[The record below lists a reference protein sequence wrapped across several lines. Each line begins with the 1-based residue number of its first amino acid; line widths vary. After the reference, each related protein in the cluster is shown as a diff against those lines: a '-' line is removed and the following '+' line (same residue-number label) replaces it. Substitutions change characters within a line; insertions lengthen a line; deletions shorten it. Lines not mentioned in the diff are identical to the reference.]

1 MEVVDVKV
9 VTGADGQL
17 LGEEMNVTK
26 IVRN

>member
-9 VTGADGQL
+9 VTGVDGEV
-17 LGEEMNVTK
+17 LGEQMNVTK

>member
-9 VTGADGQL
+9 VTGVHGQL
-17 LGEEMNVTK
+17 LGEQMNVTK